1 MTNQKN
7 VKNTK
12 IKPTINM
19 MILTT
24 VAAIII
30 MTKPT
35 NLDKNSNRNS
45 YENTNIII
53 TMKIT

>member
-30 MTKPT
+30 IMTKPT
-35 NLDKNSNRNS
+35 TLIKTVTEIVMR
-45 YENTNIII
+45 II
-53 TMKIT
+53 T

>member
-12 IKPTINM
+12 IKPTINK

-35 NLDKNSNRNS
+35 TLIKTVTEIVMR
-45 YENTNIII
+45 II
-53 TMKIT
+53 T